1 VNNNNFSSTVVSDV
15 SAPSVTTQAPSA
27 QGLLVQQEF
36 ARKKTKRLVQMLRLT
51 QIALL
56 LISIITISIG
66 LYGNAISMLATGI
79 FLFSVDWAIYKKHPV
94 TAMAILLFSLT
105 ILLSYLAWVG
115 SGTRDGALLGYCGV
129 LIFAAMLGNKRLL
142 VILLCIMVMVL
153 AAISYVN
160 AYGIYHNT
168 IAPINLTTG
177 AITIVILI
185 VVGLSLWM
193 IAHDYRS
200 ALDELARENEL
211 VKTAKS
217 HIEHMAS
224 HDPLTGLFN
233 RMVAQRNFDQLYH
246 QARSKQ
252 ELLGIIFIDLDNLKP
267 INDSLGHQAG
277 DQILKEVAQRLLSY
291 AKNAD
296 WVCRY
301 GGDEFIVFMPNIT
314 SPDQVSQASLAIL
327 HLVSENYLYRNIEI
341 FCTCSIGIAL
351 APQDGDD
358 LDTLIK
364 KADIA
369 MYHSK
374 DSGRNSFRFF
384 NPAISRNMLEHIS
397 LISGMRKALQED
409 HFSLHYQPKIN
420 LQTNEI
426 CGLEALLR
434 WHHPEQGY
442 ISPATFIPLAESSG
456 LIIQLGEWVIAEACQ
471 QAKIWYDQG
480 LLNFPVAINISSI
493 QFKRGNI
500 DAIVLGSI
508 AAADLQPQYLELELT
523 ESLLIEDSD
532 RLANTLSNLRSEG
545 VHLSIDDFGTGY
557 SNLGYLKKFEVEAL
571 KIDQSFVRKMD
582 DHTGDAA
589 IVRAIIQMASSLG
602 LKTIAE
608 GVEDAGT
615 AALLRSLGCTEAQG
629 YYWARPMPADEVAGF
644 IEFWQK
650 DQSESSSG
658 F

>member
-1 VNNNNFSSTVVSDV
+1 VNNPNRSLSPPHSS
-15 SAPSVTTQAPSA
+15 
-27 QGLLVQQEF
+27 QQEF
-36 ARKKTKRLVQMLRLT
+36 TRQKIKRLIQILRIT

-56 LISIITISIG
+56 LVSIMTISTGRYSDSII
-66 LYGNAISMLATGI
+66 MMATGI

-94 TAMAILLFSLT
+94 TATAIFLCSLT
-105 ILLSYLAWVG
+105 MMLSYLAWTG
-115 SGTRDGALLGYCGV
+115 SGIRDGALLGYCGV

-142 VILLCIMVMVL
+142 VVLLCIMVVML
-153 AAISYVN
+153 MSIAYVN
-160 AYGIYHNT
+160 EYGIHRNV
-168 IAPINLTTG
+168 IAPINLITG
-177 AITIVILI
+177 SITAIILI
-185 VVGLSLWM
+185 VIGFAVWM

-200 ALDELARENEL
+200 ALDELARENER
-211 VKTAKS
+211 VKNAKT
-217 HIEHMAS
+217 HIEHMAM
-224 HDPLTGLFN
+224 HDPLTGLCN
-233 RMVAQRNFDQLYH
+233 RMMAQRNFDKLFRN
-246 QARSKQ
+246 ARARHD
-252 ELLGIIFIDLDNLKP
+252 LLGLIFIDLDNLKP

-277 DQILKEVAQRLLSY
+277 DQILKEVALRLLSY
-291 AKNAD
+291 TKDAD
-296 WVCRY
+296 RVCRY
-301 GGDEFIVFMPNIT
+301 GGDEFIVFMPHIQT
-314 SPDQVSQASLAIL
+314 AEQVSQASLEIL
-327 HLVSENYLYRNIEI
+327 QLVSENYLYRNIEI

-397 LISGMRKALQED
+397 LISGMRKALQENQ
-409 HFSLHYQPKIN
+409 FSLHYQPKIN

-456 LIIQLGEWVIAEACQ
+456 LIIQLGEWVIIEACE
-471 QAKIWYDQG
+471 QAKRWYDQG
-480 LLNFPVAINISSI
+480 LLEFAVAVNISSI

-500 DAIVLGSI
+500 DTIVLGSL
-508 AAADLQPQYLELELT
+508 AASGLPPQYLELELT
-523 ESLLIEDSD
+523 ESLLIEDSE
-532 RLANTLSNLRSEG
+532 RLSTTLSALRAEG

-582 DHTGDAA
+582 DQTGDAA
-589 IVRAIIQMASSLG
+589 IVRAIIQMSASLG

-608 GVEDAGT
+608 GVEDAST
-615 AALLRSLGCTEAQG
+615 AALLRSLGCTQAQG
-629 YYWARPMPADEVAGF
+629 YYWARPMPADEVPGF
-644 IEFWQK
+644 IEFWRK
-650 DQSESSSG
+650 DQE
-658 F
+658 

>member
-1 VNNNNFSSTVVSDV
+1 MNNPNRSLSPPHSS
-15 SAPSVTTQAPSA
+15 
-27 QGLLVQQEF
+27 QQEF
-36 ARKKTKRLVQMLRLT
+36 TRQKIKRLIQILRIT

-56 LISIITISIG
+56 LVSIMTISTGRYSDSII
-66 LYGNAISMLATGI
+66 MMATGI

-94 TAMAILLFSLT
+94 TATAIFLCSLT
-105 ILLSYLAWVG
+105 MMLSYLAWTG
-115 SGTRDGALLGYCGV
+115 SGIRDGALLGYCGV

-142 VILLCIMVMVL
+142 VVLLCIMVVML
-153 AAISYVN
+153 MSIAYVN
-160 AYGIYHNT
+160 EYGIHRNV
-168 IAPINLTTG
+168 IAPINLITG
-177 AITIVILI
+177 SITAIILI
-185 VVGLSLWM
+185 VIGFAVWM

-200 ALDELARENEL
+200 ALDELARENER
-211 VKTAKS
+211 VKNAKT
-217 HIEHMAS
+217 HIEHMAM
-224 HDPLTGLFN
+224 HDPLTGLCN
-233 RMVAQRNFDQLYH
+233 RMMAQRNFDKLFRN
-246 QARSKQ
+246 ARARHD
-252 ELLGIIFIDLDNLKP
+252 LLGLIFIDLDNLKP

-277 DQILKEVAQRLLSY
+277 DQILKEVALRLLSY
-291 AKNAD
+291 TKDAD
-296 WVCRY
+296 RVCRY
-301 GGDEFIVFMPNIT
+301 GGDEFIVFMPHIQT
-314 SPDQVSQASLAIL
+314 AEQVSQASLEIL
-327 HLVSENYLYRNIEI
+327 QLVSENYLYRNIEI

-397 LISGMRKALQED
+397 LISGMRKALQENQ
-409 HFSLHYQPKIN
+409 FSLHYQPKIN

-456 LIIQLGEWVIAEACQ
+456 LIIQLGEWVIIEACE
-471 QAKIWYDQG
+471 QAKRWYDQG
-480 LLNFPVAINISSI
+480 LLEFAVAVNISSI

-500 DAIVLGSI
+500 DTIVLGSL
-508 AAADLQPQYLELELT
+508 AASGLPPQYLELELT
-523 ESLLIEDSD
+523 ESLLIEDSE
-532 RLANTLSNLRSEG
+532 RLSTTLSALRAEG

-582 DHTGDAA
+582 DQTGDAA
-589 IVRAIIQMASSLG
+589 IVRAIIQMSASLG

-608 GVEDAGT
+608 GVEDAST
-615 AALLRSLGCTEAQG
+615 AALLRSLGCTQAQG
-629 YYWARPMPADEVAGF
+629 YYWARPMPADEVPGF
-644 IEFWQK
+644 IEFWRK
-650 DQSESSSG
+650 DQE
-658 F
+658 